1 MRRAK
6 CQKSVKLQCRA
17 WLRLAALDRD
27 EQSGHIV
34 SRLANFFCHLSKPG
48 HFMLYL
54 TRKVGD
60 SVVID
65 DNIEVTVVEVRGKT
79 VKLGFTFPEDVQVLR
94 RELYDRI
101 QEENRSAAASAD
113 LVRQL
118 GQVTNAV
125 ADNMKTSPDADED
138 DGKD

>member
-1 MRRAK
+1 
-6 CQKSVKLQCRA
+6 
-17 WLRLAALDRD
+17 
-27 EQSGHIV
+27 
-34 SRLANFFCHLSKPG
+34 
-48 HFMLYL
+48 MLYL

-118 GQVTNAV
+118 GQVANAV
-125 ADNMKTSPDADED
+125 ADNMKNSPDADKD

>member
-1 MRRAK
+1 
-6 CQKSVKLQCRA
+6 
-17 WLRLAALDRD
+17 
-27 EQSGHIV
+27 
-34 SRLANFFCHLSKPG
+34 
-48 HFMLYL
+48 MLYL

-118 GQVTNAV
+118 GQVANAV
-125 ADNMKTSPDADED
+125 TDNMKNSPDADKD

>member
-1 MRRAK
+1 
-6 CQKSVKLQCRA
+6 
-17 WLRLAALDRD
+17 
-27 EQSGHIV
+27 
-34 SRLANFFCHLSKPG
+34 
-48 HFMLYL
+48 MLYL

-118 GQVTNAV
+118 GQVANAV
-125 ADNMKTSPDADED
+125 VDNMKIGPDANED

>member
-1 MRRAK
+1 
-6 CQKSVKLQCRA
+6 
-17 WLRLAALDRD
+17 
-27 EQSGHIV
+27 
-34 SRLANFFCHLSKPG
+34 
-48 HFMLYL
+48 MLYL

-101 QEENRSAAASAD
+101 QEENRSASASAD

-118 GQVTNAV
+118 GQVANAV
-125 ADNMKTSPDADED
+125 ADNMKIGPDANED

>member
-1 MRRAK
+1 
-6 CQKSVKLQCRA
+6 
-17 WLRLAALDRD
+17 
-27 EQSGHIV
+27 
-34 SRLANFFCHLSKPG
+34 
-48 HFMLYL
+48 MLYL

-101 QEENRSAAASAD
+101 QEENRSAAVSED
-113 LVRQL
+113 LIRHL
-118 GQVTNAV
+118 GTVGSSDKAAPEKKSDSN
-125 ADNMKTSPDADED
+125 ED
-138 DGKD
+138 

>member
-1 MRRAK
+1 
-6 CQKSVKLQCRA
+6 
-17 WLRLAALDRD
+17 
-27 EQSGHIV
+27 
-34 SRLANFFCHLSKPG
+34 
-48 HFMLYL
+48 MLYL

-101 QEENRSAAASAD
+101 QEENRSAAASVD
-113 LVRQL
+113 LARQW
-118 GQVTNAV
+118 GQSRSAT
-125 ADNMKTSPDADED
+125 DNTDPEDAN
-138 DGKD
+138 